1 MAQTYLENRI
11 AEAFKK
17 SKGSQTKARQLLASM
32 AIEDDQL
39 LLALTKPHL
48 NALVAHAI
56 GHYAEAVKKKKSSK
70 DEDELP
76 QVPKTAA
83 KSDAGFGLDLLKA
96 LGGNNVPKF
105 GKEDAAPRVSKKKAS
120 EQHVNA
126 LKLMASKSKTKPR

>member
-11 AEAFKK
+11 AEALKK
-17 SKGSQTKARQLLASM
+17 SKGNQTKARQLVASM

-48 NALVAHAI
+48 NALVAHAV
-56 GHYAEAVKKKKSSK
+56 GHYASVVKEKKKA
-70 DEDELP
+70 DDGEDLP
-76 QVPKTAA
+76 PVPKAA
-83 KSDAGFGLDLLKA
+83 KNESGFGLDLLKA
-96 LGGNNVPKF
+96 LGGQNTPKF
-105 GKEDAAPRVSKKKAS
+105 GREEAAPPVKKKKAS

>member
-1 MAQTYLENRI
+1 MAETYLENRI
-11 AEAFKK
+11 AEALRK

-48 NALVAHAI
+48 NAIVAHAV
-56 GHYAEAVKKKKSSK
+56 GHYASVVKNKKKS
-70 DEDELP
+70 DDD
-76 QVPKTAA
+76 VPPIPKNA
-83 KSDAGFGLDLLKA
+83 KGDAGFGLDLLKA
-96 LGGNNVPKF
+96 LGGQNVPKF
-105 GKEDAAPRVSKKKAS
+105 GREDTAPPIKKKKAS